1 MIDRTKQKYKGEK
14 RQVKSLINFLRVQFL
29 GSKGETRGI
38 ALDLPRVIKAF
49 LRTLTLLKRT
59 TKFKD
64 KNRFFVKKMN
74 LVETI

>member
-1 MIDRTKQKYKGEK
+1 MTERTKQKYKAEK

-29 GSKGETRGI
+29 DSEGETRGI

-74 LVETI
+74 LAETI